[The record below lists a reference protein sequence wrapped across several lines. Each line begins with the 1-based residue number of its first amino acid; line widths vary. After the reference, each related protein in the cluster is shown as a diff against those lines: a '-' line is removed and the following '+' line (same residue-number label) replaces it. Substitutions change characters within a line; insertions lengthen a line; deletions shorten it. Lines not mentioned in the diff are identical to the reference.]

1 MSTVIPLHKKNPDTP
16 DPPVGVGVVVGID
29 LGTTYSLVSVMQGGK
44 PLVLPNALGELL
56 TPSAVSFDDDG
67 RVLVGAAARA
77 RLVTHP
83 EETAVFF
90 KRDMGAD
97 KKITIAGRE
106 LRPQE
111 LSALVLE
118 SLKRDAEAALG
129 VKISEAVVTVPAYFG
144 DLQRQATRDAGAIA
158 GLKVERIINEP
169 TAAAMAYGLHN
180 RDKEMQAV
188 VLDLGGGTFDVTV
201 LEIIEGVIE
210 IQSTAG
216 DARLG
221 GEDFAEA
228 LADKVVEELK
238 EAHGFDA
245 EEDLRAYTRLL
256 VAADDTKRRLTD
268 ETEARLVVP
277 RLVLGEKTIDVDRV
291 FTRDEAEGIWRSLL
305 ERLRAPVLRALRDAQ
320 LEAKDIQE
328 VLLVGGATRM
338 PCVTDLAAQLFGR
351 LPLRDLPADE
361 AVAMGAAV
369 QAALKGG
376 DVAVEDMIVTDV
388 APFSMGI
395 ATATLMGRQQIEG
408 LYSPVLERGT
418 TIPASRSQR
427 FFTMNDQQKEIRVAI
442 YQGEHSL
449 CKDNTFLGEYVVKD
463 MPSGSAGAA
472 AIDVRFTYDLNGIL
486 EVEMSLVDSDRVEH
500 LVIERAPGKLSKDD
514 IAKAREAMKAYKF
527 HPRDTLPNRTTLAR
541 ADALYTQLTGAPR
554 EELGH
559 AIAVFRS
566 ALEEQ
571 DPDRIIRIREQLNTL
586 VDALRRQ

>member
-1 MSTVIPLHKKNPDTP
+1 
-16 DPPVGVGVVVGID
+16 
-29 LGTTYSLVSVMQGGK
+29 
-44 PLVLPNALGELL
+44 
-56 TPSAVSFDDDG
+56 
-67 RVLVGAAARA
+67 
-77 RLVTHP
+77 
-83 EETAVFF
+83 
-90 KRDMGAD
+90 
-97 KKITIAGRE
+97 
-106 LRPQE
+106 
-111 LSALVLE
+111 
-118 SLKRDAEAALG
+118 
-129 VKISEAVVTVPAYFG
+129 VPAYFG

-463 MPSGSAGAA
+463 LPSGSAGTS

-500 LVIERAPGKLSKDD
+500 LVIERAPGKLSKEEID
-514 IAKAREAMKAYKF
+514 KARQAMKAYKF

-571 DPDRIIRIREQLNTL
+571 DPERIIRIREQLNTL